1 MSTNFLD
8 LVNFGTILSP
18 EALCPLAEP
27 LPPDSAGATGVVM
40 ARLSTKPTACLLEGE
55 KGLRREKTIKI
66 KCNNPE
72 KYQPV
77 LTCHYYQQK
86 RRPTSES
93 L

>member
-8 LVNFGTILSP
+8 LVNFGTILRP
-18 EALCPLAEP
+18 EALCHLAEP
-27 LPPDSAGATGVVM
+27 LPPDSAGAAGVVM
-40 ARLSTKPTACLLEGE
+40 ARLSTEPTACLLEGDG
-55 KGLRREKTIKI
+55 GLRRGKTIKI
-66 KCNNPE
+66 KRNTSE

-86 RRPTSES
+86 QRPASES